1 MSEEAKLK
9 QLIAQGKDADQWL
22 NHPVFKHVIALRKAA
37 LLSAFESTKYKD
49 REERDEIWRKVQA
62 LNSIT
67 SEFERMIRD
76 ARQAEK
82 TLLER
87 LKEKLR

>member
-9 QLIAQGKDADQWL
+9 QLIAQGKDADKWL
-22 NHPVFKHVIALRKAA
+22 NHPVFRHVIALRKAA
-37 LLSAFESTKYKD
+37 LLGAFENTKFKD

-62 LNSIT
+62 LNSIA
-67 SEFERMIRD
+67 SELERMIRD

-87 LKEKLR
+87 IKDKLK